1 MAAKYRQLAD
11 FLRSEAMK
19 ILEGGGDRMPTEME
33 ISSRYSVSRQT
44 VRNALHM
51 LEEEGLIER
60 RQGSGSYIKPQK
72 NADDLRQIALVTTFI
87 DDYIFPTILHDA
99 QSIFAKNGYS
109 TLVYATENSV
119 GRERDVLTELLGKNI
134 SAILI
139 EGSRSALPTPNAG
152 LFASFRRKGIP
163 VVFLHGM
170 YSNLPDFPCVLD
182 DNFSGGFQ
190 AAQYLIDKGHSRIAG
205 IFKSDDAQGP
215 ERYHGVVSAM
225 TDSQIRINDSRFCWY
240 DTEDRKS
247 ILSGEPESLTKLS
260 RFIDEELGS
269 ATAIICYN
277 DEIAYSA
284 IQIILKHGKTVP
296 EDVAI
301 VSFDNSFYSQIG
313 SVPITSLGHKAPRS
327 GVAAAELLIG
337 MLKENKTE
345 SMNLRW
351 ELISRQ
357 SG

>member
-215 ERYHGVVSAM
+215 ARYHGVISAM
-225 TDSQIRINDSRFCWY
+225 TAAGIRIHDSAFCWY
-240 DTEDRKS
+240 DTEDRKA
-247 ILSGEPESLTKLS
+247 IVSGKGVERLE
-260 RFIDEELGS
+260 RFIDSRLRSCS
-269 ATAIICYN
+269 AVICYN
-277 DEIAYSA
+277 DEIAYTLTRLMLEKG
-284 IQIILKHGKTVP
+284 IRIP
-296 EDVAI
+296 EDIAV

-313 SVPITSLGHKAPRS
+313 AVPITSLGHKMPKS
-327 GVAAAELLIG
+327 GKAAAELLVD
-337 MLKENKTE
+337 MLGGGKGDTVY
-345 SMNLRW
+345 LRW